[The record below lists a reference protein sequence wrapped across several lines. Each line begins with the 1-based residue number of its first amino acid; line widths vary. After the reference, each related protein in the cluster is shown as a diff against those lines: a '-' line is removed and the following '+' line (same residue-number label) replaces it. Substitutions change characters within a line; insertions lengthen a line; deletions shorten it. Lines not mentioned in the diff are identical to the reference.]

1 MLWPRL
7 LLAFF
12 ALALLAGC
20 ESASRREE
28 DAVPAAAVEPVRQ
41 PLEAR
46 WRQGAADLDLERLL
60 SRFHGAALRRA
71 VRRAATTPLPP
82 KQVAAHLEAARAHA
96 RGARAIVAELYGYRK
111 AGGVQ
116 LSAEEKAL
124 WARLAGGRSGEEPE
138 TVDDFDLVRA
148 RQSLAVQTGKAWF
161 HLQGIRRL
169 RLRATEVRELRQ
181 QMVER
186 HRTSNRLERGDRDGV
201 LAARKDL
208 ARADARVKRLE
219 QAERLAFKALARLS
233 GGKRIPEGAASVSP
247 VPAALPLEQLVQRSD
262 LHLAVARLERGGM
275 VPSWPAVEVT
285 AGRERGTR
293 ELSALARLEDRVLAE
308 RLGLRPG
315 SDEQEAVALEFAA
328 AVRAALRDVKNAL
341 YRVRQ
346 LLMQHDK
353 MQQRLQQARREV
365 NRLRARY
372 SARRVRLLEIL
383 EAQVTL
389 TEIAGRAA
397 YVERRVQDQRLEAHF
412 ALGMP

>member
-1 MLWPRL
+1 LLWPRL

-12 ALALLAGC
+12 VLALLAGC
-20 ESASRREE
+20 ESASRREG
-28 DAVPAAAVEPVRQ
+28 DAVPAATVEAVRQ

-46 WRQGAADLDLERLL
+46 WRQSAADLDLERLL

-71 VRRAATTPLPP
+71 VRRAATTTLPP
-82 KQVAAHLEAARAHA
+82 KQVAARLEAARAHA

-124 WARLAGGRSGEEPE
+124 WARLAAGDGEEPE
-138 TVDDFDLVRA
+138 MVDDFDLARA

-169 RLRATEVRELRQ
+169 RLRAAEVRELHQ

-186 HRTSNRLERGDRDGV
+186 HRTSNRLERGGRDRV

-219 QAERLAFKALARLS
+219 QAEKLAFKALARLS
-233 GGKRIPEGAASVSP
+233 GGKGVPEGAASVSP
-247 VPAALPLEQLVQRSD
+247 VPAALPVEQLVQRSD
-262 LHLAVARLERGGM
+262 LHLAVAGLERSGM

-293 ELSALARLEDRVLAE
+293 ELSALTQLETRALVGQF
-308 RLGLRPG
+308 GLRPE
-315 SDEQEAVALEFAA
+315 SAEQEAVALEFAA
-328 AVRAALRDVKNAL
+328 AVRAALRDVKSAL

-346 LLMQHDK
+346 LLAQHDK

-397 YVERRVQDQRLEAHF
+397 YVERRVHDQRLDAHF